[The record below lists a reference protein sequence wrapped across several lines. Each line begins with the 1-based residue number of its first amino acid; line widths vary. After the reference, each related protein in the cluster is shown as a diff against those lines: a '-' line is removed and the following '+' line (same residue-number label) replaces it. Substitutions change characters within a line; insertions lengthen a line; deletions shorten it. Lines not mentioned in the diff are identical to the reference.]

1 MALLLSVI
9 LPLLPFFQ
17 IDLQRFGAMM
27 RFEYDL
33 CDVIYNLYIATF
45 LLSSSLLL
53 SFCLSLLL

>member
-33 CDVIYNLYIATF
+33 
-45 LLSSSLLL
+45 
-53 SFCLSLLL
+53 